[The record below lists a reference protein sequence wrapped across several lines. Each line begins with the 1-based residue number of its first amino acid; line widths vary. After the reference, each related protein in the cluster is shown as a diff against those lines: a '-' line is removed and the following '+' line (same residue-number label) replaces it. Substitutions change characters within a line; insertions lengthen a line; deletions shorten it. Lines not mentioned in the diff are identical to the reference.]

1 MYFAFSNSIGIYVYE
16 LLVSMNFSKLKK
28 YLKKKKKEKR
38 HTPRMPPGWVYY
50 GTAFILCELY
60 L

>member
-1 MYFAFSNSIGIYVYE
+1 MYMQIKLPTKMFIMYFAFSNSIGIYVYE

-38 HTPRMPPGWVYY
+38 HTPRMPPG
-50 GTAFILCELY
+50 
-60 L
+60 